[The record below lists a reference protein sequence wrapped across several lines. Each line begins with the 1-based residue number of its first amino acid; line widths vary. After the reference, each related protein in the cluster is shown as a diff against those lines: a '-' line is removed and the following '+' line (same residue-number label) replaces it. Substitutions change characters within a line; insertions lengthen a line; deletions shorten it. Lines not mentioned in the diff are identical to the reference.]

1 MNGLFAFLRQWAA
14 DIRRLGFVGALTGS
28 ASGAAAPRT
37 VDRAAQRG
45 RPSGQAGRPA
55 ASFRP
60 APEAPRNHDLDWGP
74 DNNGLR
80 RRTEPQL

>member
-1 MNGLFAFLRQWAA
+1 MTEFLAFLRQWAA

-28 ASGAAAPRT
+28 GRAAAPRLSS
-37 VDRAAQRG
+37 RAA
-45 RPSGQAGRPA
+45 PAGAVPAARAAAPPRPA
-55 ASFRP
+55 AERS
-60 APEAPRNHDLDWGP
+60 RNHDLDWGP